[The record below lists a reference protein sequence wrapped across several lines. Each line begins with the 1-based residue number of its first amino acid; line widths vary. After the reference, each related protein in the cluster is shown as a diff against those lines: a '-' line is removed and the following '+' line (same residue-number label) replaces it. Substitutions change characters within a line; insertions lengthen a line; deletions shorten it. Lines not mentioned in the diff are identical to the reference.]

1 MSIADTLLRLSTPK
15 SDLPIVEG
23 EIVRAESGIGLS
35 RLCRCAIR
43 NGRRVVN
50 NGVHCGLAGGWWR
63 RHVGGGSRLVQ

>member
-23 EIVRAESGIGLS
+23 EIVRAESGNGLS
-35 RLCRCAIR
+35 RLCRSAVR

-50 NGVHCGLAGGWWR
+50 HGVDCGFAGG
-63 RHVGGGSRLVQ
+63 